1 MINTTICSIAIGKD
15 YQDSFYRLIDN
26 ICIQDTSHNHEIK
39 LNFLC
44 ATDTDQN
51 VSTSCKNINIAN
63 DNHKLFYKHGHRN
76 EFNFNLK
83 YIPIAASSLQ
93 ENTDCIIFVD
103 SDWQIHDNFKIDKVR
118 SFIDRFMK
126 SNADFIFER
135 PHPIGGCKKDSRLF
149 WRHKVDLYNL
159 KKTDK
164 YDNAHVVNEQFLAFK
179 NNNKMH
185 LFIDSWQKRN
195 IICLE
200 NGIRPWAEGVEIG
213 MSYTDANMIA
223 VNNYHKIM
231 SECFQ
236 FQSKD
241 GKTHVR
247 W

>member
-1 MINTTICSIAIGKD
+1 MTKTTICSIAIGKE
-15 YQDSFYRLIDN
+15 YQDSFYKLVDD
-26 ICIQDTSHNHEIK
+26 ICKQDTTN

-44 ATDTDQN
+44 ITNTRN
-51 VSTSCKNINIAN
+51 NISPNCKNINIEN
-63 DNHKLFYKHGHRN
+63 DNHQLFHKHGHRN

-83 YIPIAASSLQ
+83 YLPISASSK
-93 ENTDCIIFVD
+93 EKDTDCIIFID
-103 SDWQIHDNFKIDKVR
+103 SDWKTHKNFQIHRVK
-118 SFIDRFMK
+118 SFVDTFMK
-126 SNADFIFER
+126 SDADFIYER
-135 PHPIGGCKKDSRLF
+135 PHTIGGCKKDSRLF

-185 LFIDSWQKRN
+185 SFIDSWQKRN

-213 MSYTDANMIA
+213 MSYTDANMTA
-223 VNNYHKIM
+223 VNNYHKITL
-231 SECFQ
+231 ECFQ

-241 GKTHVR
+241 GRTHVR